1 MKNNLY
7 DIRLVAEASQSRVCL
22 HHLFCSQV
30 MSYLQCMFSVLG
42 FKLASSF
49 ISLSFSRVQNNL

>member
-22 HHLFCSQV
+22 HFCSQV
-30 MSYLQCMFSVLG
+30 MSYLQCMFSVLE